1 MDKENKMNEE
11 FEQRELR
18 IWKKLLC
25 KIEQMANRN
34 HLEVMVKGEPEQV
47 ELTPKFIYELATT
60 LEKIHKG
67 ISTLSNNDGE
77 DSITALSRAIERSAN
92 VIGNDNDEQQEEHN

>member
-1 MDKENKMNEE
+1 MDKDNQMNEE

-25 KIEQMANRN
+25 KIEQMANRS

-67 ISTLSNNDGE
+67 IAALTNNDGE

-92 VIGNDNDEQQEEHN
+92 VIGNDDGQEEHN